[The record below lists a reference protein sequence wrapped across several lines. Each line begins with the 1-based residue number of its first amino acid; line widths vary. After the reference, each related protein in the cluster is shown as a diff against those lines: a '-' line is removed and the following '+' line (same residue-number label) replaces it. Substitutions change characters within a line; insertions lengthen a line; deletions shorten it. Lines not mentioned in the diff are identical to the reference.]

1 MDLRDWIPSEELKNV
16 SDREPLAFTEV
27 GCIFSHFVCRFD
39 SSRALSGLMLLGF
52 QDGLSLSIRVATR

>member
-1 MDLRDWIPSEELKNV
+1 MDFRDWIPSEELKNV

-39 SSRALSGLMLLGF
+39 SSLVLRGLMLLGF